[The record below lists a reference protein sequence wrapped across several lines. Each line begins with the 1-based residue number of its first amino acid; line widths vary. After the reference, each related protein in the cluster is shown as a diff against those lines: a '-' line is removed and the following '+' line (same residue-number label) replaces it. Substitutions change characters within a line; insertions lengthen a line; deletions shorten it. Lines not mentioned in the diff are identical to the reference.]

1 MQNHLNK
8 KKPRKQA
15 TNRGACINEL
25 DRVPTSL
32 EGGPTTRRKSD
43 GMPNLTVRVGWRFRS
58 SQPFTQILKLIMLLN
73 IYFLGVGKRWSK
85 TEVPPEIGEI
95 KERHEKGPA
104 SSWKVGVSAFE
115 SGTCFR
121 AAVRLQLVCPTPTA
135 EHVFDGYS
143 NHVWFYGH
151 GWFISK
157 HALMRWANLA
167 TWRNTSL

>member
-121 AAVRLQLVCPTPTA
+121 AAVRLQLCLSA
-135 EHVFDGYS
+135 DGMGQSGHMEEHFTLSGTQDG
-143 NHVWFYGH
+143 HLGH
-151 GWFISK
+151 GLGSRSNGTIIG
-157 HALMRWANLA
+157 
-167 TWRNTSL
+167 